1 MTVLFQVN
9 EIREWKSLAQKF
21 SHESNVSEVKKNALK
36 NSLEI
41 RLEPKLR
48 ELEIAS
54 SPSSVDK
61 AKDRLRSCLDRKPA
75 LASELTRVEVDIEVY
90 ILKII
95 CEWWNV
101 PILQQILY
109 CLWFGYKWCFQTANK
124 SLEDL
129 ISGRKTLTKNSEK
142 LFEEKETLKRDYE
155 GEDFC

>member
-1 MTVLFQVN
+1 MNFELCIPALEYLATGLVLDLIRRRLLVIEFRVKMTVLFQMGHTKKIIFKFKMTVLFQVN

-95 CEWWNV
+95 CE
-101 PILQQILY
+101 
-109 CLWFGYKWCFQTANK
+109 
-124 SLEDL
+124 
-129 ISGRKTLTKNSEK
+129 
-142 LFEEKETLKRDYE
+142 
-155 GEDFC
+155 